1 MSMMGVLEALSYAVT
16 ILGFPIG
23 IYVFVVQQRRA
34 RQHEESAL
42 HRNLSEEYDGFLR
55 LALDNADLQL
65 MRGGAAQKELTV
77 EQRERQLILFRILV
91 SVFEKAFIILH
102 SERMSPDTRRM
113 WLSWED
119 DMREWCAR
127 PEFRAQLEPLLE
139 GEDDQFSRHI
149 RAIAA
154 DEAAKRERRQA
165 APEELPAPAS

>member
-1 MSMMGVLEALSYAVT
+1 MSMMTLLEALTYVVT

-23 IYVFVVQQRRA
+23 IYVFLVQQRRA

-42 HRNLSEEYDGFLR
+42 HRTLSEEYDSFLR
-55 LALDNADLQL
+55 LALENADLQL
-65 MRGGAAQKELTV
+65 FRGGMAQGELSV

-91 SVFEKAFIILH
+91 SVFEKAFIILYN
-102 SERMSPDTRRM
+102 EQMSPDTRRM

-127 PEFRAQLEPLLE
+127 PEFRAQLESLLE

-154 DEAAKRERRQA
+154 TEAAKRQNE
-165 APEELPAPAS
+165 

>member
-1 MSMMGVLEALSYAVT
+1 MSMMTMLEALTYVVT

-23 IYVFVVQQRRA
+23 IYVFLVQQRRA

-42 HRNLSEEYDGFLR
+42 HRTLSEEYDSFLR
-55 LALDNADLQL
+55 LALENADLQL
-65 MRGGAAQKELTV
+65 FRGGMAQGELSV

-91 SVFEKAFIILH
+91 SVFEKAFIILYD
-102 SERMSPDTRRM
+102 EQMSPDTRRM

-127 PEFRAQLEPLLE
+127 PEFRAHLEALLE

-154 DEAAKRERRQA
+154 AEAAKQQRG
-165 APEELPAPAS
+165 

>member
-1 MSMMGVLEALSYAVT
+1 MAMMSVLEALSYGVT

-42 HRNLSEEYDGFLR
+42 HRTLSEEYDGFLR
-55 LALDNADLQL
+55 LALNHADLQL
-65 MRGGAAQKELTV
+65 MRGGVAQRELSV
-77 EQRERQLILFRILV
+77 EQRERQTILFRILV
-91 SVFEKAFIILH
+91 SVFEKAFIILY
-102 SERMSPDTRRM
+102 SERMSPETKRM

-154 DEAAKRERRQA
+154 AEAARQEDRQA
-165 APEELPAPAS
+165 APEEV